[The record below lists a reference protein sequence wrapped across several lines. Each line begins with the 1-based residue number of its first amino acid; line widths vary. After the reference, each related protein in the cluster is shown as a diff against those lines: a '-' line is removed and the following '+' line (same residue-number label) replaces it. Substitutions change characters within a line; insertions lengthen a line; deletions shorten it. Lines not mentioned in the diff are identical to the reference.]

1 MKRQGYWAGV
11 WNEQEHYMIL
21 FRLREG
27 FMSINRAEKRTIWVA
42 LAAFSGFTG
51 VQLIRGALNELSDTQ
66 AILIAHTIFEYFN
79 FSICMAVQLLG
90 WFFFVKSMSRHR
102 LLTAGL
108 YTVVGLLDL
117 LHALAYFG
125 MPLYRETGDST
136 YLVLYGGLS
145 QLLGASGLFLIFM
158 RDDAKIEAGGRLK
171 HFGFSIVIGLAAAFT
186 VPLGAELGWFAG
198 RSMELLRWMYLIVT
212 LGGYAGTIAVILY
225 RHRSE
230 KPQAMLTII
239 QALMWLIFA
248 NLQFF
253 LADSLTDTDMLL
265 GQVYKLAGYFFLMR
279 GIYYVT
285 IEEPLKLQK
294 QTEAKMN
301 YMAYHDELTA
311 LGNRR
316 LLTERLTAELNRA
329 ERNGKQLAVILLDID
344 RFKTI
349 NDSLGH
355 SFGDQMLRL
364 VAERLRSAVEKPNQV
379 FRMGGD
385 EFTIVLTDLKTE
397 GGAAAEVELIMRAFH
412 TPIRLESAEYH
423 ITVSA
428 GISLYPADGD
438 SVDLLVK
445 NADTAMYT
453 AKTDGNAFRVYAT
466 DMSLRAEERLRM
478 ENDLRKALELN
489 QFELMYQPLVQ
500 LDSGKTVGVE
510 ALVRWRHPQRGLVLP
525 GEFISITEE
534 NGLIIPLGEWV
545 LHTACR
551 QNKLWQDAGLP
562 PLIMSVNLST
572 RQFRQPNLVDQIS
585 GILTETGLESRYL
598 ELEITESMTAN
609 VEYAISTLTR
619 LKAIG
624 VKISI
629 DDFGTG
635 YSSLAYL
642 KKFPIDKLKID
653 RSFVTDLVTDGNDAA
668 IVTTIATIA
677 HHMNLKVTA
686 EGVENSD
693 QLAFLKEQKCEEAQG
708 YYYSKPIPAAEF
720 VKWHLGSVMG
730 DEPDKV
736 LQ

>member
-1 MKRQGYWAGV
+1 
-11 WNEQEHYMIL
+11 
-21 FRLREG
+21 
-27 FMSINRAEKRTIWVA
+27 MSINRAEKRTIWVA
-42 LAAFSGFTG
+42 LAAFAGFTG
-51 VQLIRGALNELSDTQ
+51 VQLIRGLLNELSDTQ

-171 HFGFSIVIGLAAAFT
+171 HFGFSIMIGLAAAFT

-329 ERNGKQLAVILLDID
+329 ERNGKRLAVILLDID

-397 GGAAAEVELIMRAFH
+397 GGAAAEVELIMRSFH

-619 LKAIG
+619 LKALG

-693 QLAFLKEQKCEEAQG
+693 QLAFLKEQNCEEAQG